1 MRYFAQN
8 EGRVGS
14 SPTLGTKFSQLKQ
27 QLNMSYNKDLE
38 SNKLMKQKS
47 DLELKKQATDRLKKV
62 ADAKKRRKA
71 GKLI

>member
-1 MRYFAQN
+1 
-8 EGRVGS
+8 
-14 SPTLGTKFSQLKQ
+14 
-27 QLNMSYNKDLE
+27 
-38 SNKLMKQKS
+38 MKQKS